1 MKIAVMS
8 DIHGNYHALK
18 RCVDYVLERKI
29 DRFLFLGDY
38 VSDCA
43 YPRETMELLY
53 WLKDHYTCWFI
64 RGNREDY
71 LLKHRKNENDGW
83 KIPSSSSGSLLFT
96 YESLTEDDF
105 RFFERLEIT
114 GSLTIEG
121 YPEIKYCHGSFE
133 SSNGSMR
140 SGSEYVKCFLE
151 NCSADLILRGHNHAH
166 KVYEY
171 KGKKLITVGSIGVP
185 WYYEGDAQFIILHGC
200 EGEWK
205 TEFLHLN
212 YEKELAVR
220 GLYERGLDR
229 KANIWAKLTE
239 QVLLTGKAAFVEC
252 AALAGELCRQS
263 GNTDRWDNLPEEY
276 WQEAARQMGVI

>member
-53 WLKDHYTCWFI
+53 WLKAHYTCWFI

-105 RFFERLEIT
+105 RFFESLEIT

-151 NCSADLILRGHNHAH
+151 NCSSDLILRGHNHAH
-166 KVYEY
+166 KVYEH

-239 QVLLTGKAAFVEC
+239 QALLTGKAVFMEC

-276 WQEAARQMGVI
+276 WQEAARQMGII